1 MNELIILSAFA
12 IGFLFGNIWDFIVKR
27 LSKWDNKQ
35 HQELQYFK
43 QFYIDSKNNRD
54 KPIGE

>member
-35 HQELQYFK
+35 HQEPYRLRSVLQRLF
-43 QFYIDSKNNRD
+43 QGVF
-54 KPIGE
+54 